1 VFVLAGAA
9 PDTLFLKDSLM
20 RDLKWSP
27 SEKIV
32 ARRAFDQALQ
42 TEWRDLIREAKGRAA
57 TVEGVSELWQLE
69 SWLTERRREMERQYD
84 YRYSV
89 LPFVFATLLKQGRLS
104 ESDLHGLAVEKVELI
119 RSIASRLEN

>member
-119 RSIASRLEN
+119 RSIASRLGN